1 MASFTPNDNTLSNAP
16 HPDDIDIAPRICGY
30 CNEYLA
36 ITDKAKSS
44 GRYWKGCKRCL
55 DERAAKEQKRIIFKR
70 AKAELNIDIATRHGG
85 RCSYDFRTDDEQDN
99 EETFF
104 IKQETSS
111 ALDPSSFCK
120 YNAGDTSDDTN
131 LETAEC
137 TVCTLPYST
146 HTFLA
151 LPSCT
156 HPPSVCS
163 TCFIEWLTT
172 QIPNLQPI
180 PCPSTACTTFLSHTG
195 IHTHAPLPLF
205 TRYDDLTMRSL
216 LSSDPSFL
224 YCLNPSCTSG
234 QIHDS
239 GTAGPIFRCAECG
252 FKMCTAHEPV
262 VPFHEDET
270 CAVYV
275 ERVERERQEREARQ
289 EEDEK
294 RRREEEEASREAVK
308 RDAVECPGCGV
319 MIHKMA
325 GCDHMTCRRKGCRFE
340 FCYIC
345 RAPYKRERGIWKV
358 GNSAHEKEIT
368 DPQTPAYKGC
378 EEHFQDPVDRKKDGN
393 WYVNCIT
400 CRNKAK
406 AIRRREKAAYGM
418 CFGQKKNH
426 ASQGNIHD
434 EEPGSEDAL

>member
-70 AKAELNIDIATRHGG
+70 AKAELVGASFPTFSCQLHGG

-239 GTAGPIFRCAECG
+239 E
-252 FKMCTAHEPV
+252 
-262 VPFHEDET
+262 
-270 CAVYV
+270 
-275 ERVERERQEREARQ
+275 
-289 EEDEK
+289 
-294 RRREEEEASREAVK
+294 
-308 RDAVECPGCGV
+308 
-319 MIHKMA
+319 
-325 GCDHMTCRRKGCRFE
+325 
-340 FCYIC
+340 
-345 RAPYKRERGIWKV
+345 
-358 GNSAHEKEIT
+358 EIT

>member
-270 CAVYV
+270 CAVSK
-275 ERVERERQEREARQ
+275 E
-289 EEDEK
+289 
-294 RRREEEEASREAVK
+294 
-308 RDAVECPGCGV
+308 GV
-319 MIHKMA
+319 
-325 GCDHMTCRRKGCRFE
+325 
-340 FCYIC
+340 
-345 RAPYKRERGIWKV
+345 
-358 GNSAHEKEIT
+358 
-368 DPQTPAYKGC
+368 
-378 EEHFQDPVDRKKDGN
+378 
-393 WYVNCIT
+393 
-400 CRNKAK
+400 
-406 AIRRREKAAYGM
+406 
-418 CFGQKKNH
+418 
-426 ASQGNIHD
+426 
-434 EEPGSEDAL
+434 

>member
-137 TVCTLPYST
+137 T
-146 HTFLA
+146 
-151 LPSCT
+151 
-156 HPPSVCS
+156 
-163 TCFIEWLTT
+163 
-172 QIPNLQPI
+172 
-180 PCPSTACTTFLSHTG
+180 
-195 IHTHAPLPLF
+195 
-205 TRYDDLTMRSL
+205 
-216 LSSDPSFL
+216 
-224 YCLNPSCTSG
+224 
-234 QIHDS
+234 
-239 GTAGPIFRCAECG
+239 
-252 FKMCTAHEPV
+252 
-262 VPFHEDET
+262 
-270 CAVYV
+270 
-275 ERVERERQEREARQ
+275 
-289 EEDEK
+289 
-294 RRREEEEASREAVK
+294 
-308 RDAVECPGCGV
+308 
-319 MIHKMA
+319 
-325 GCDHMTCRRKGCRFE
+325 
-340 FCYIC
+340 
-345 RAPYKRERGIWKV
+345 
-358 GNSAHEKEIT
+358 EIT